1 MEIIKAILFGIVEGI
16 TEWLPIS
23 STGHMILLNEFI
35 NLNVSKDFYSLF
47 EVVIQLGAIMAVVV
61 MYFKTIWPFGFGKT
75 KKETKETFNL
85 WGKIL
90 VACVPAAIIGI
101 LLDDW
106 LDAHLYNSIVV
117 SLMLIIYGIIFIV
130 VESKNMGKGKTENLN
145 ERDLFKSDNISPFFD
160 FDEEEFSNMS
170 RVQKP
175 KTTNVMEYER
185 KKRVEKRYD
194 MGNFSK
200 IERTEVVEKKKFKP
214 SPIISPVYGILNE
227 DYKPEDIKSKTDNV
241 VNTGLDFN
249 SVRKK
254 AFGEETLGEPEATYY
269 EESVTVKVKENEE
282 EKQQKVKTIDELL
295 EDTSDV
301 TIDVDEKNSVEDKN
315 NKEATNEVAD
325 YERIDK
331 DLEEVTAKCDVNKT
345 EMKKVEDD
353 DTLENDLFDLI
364 DSMYDNREEG
374 DI

>member
-1 MEIIKAILFGIVEGI
+1 MGLLNKIKGILFEEVE
-16 TEWLPIS
+16 E
-23 STGHMILLNEFI
+23 
-35 NLNVSKDFYSLF
+35 D
-47 EVVIQLGAIMAVVV
+47 EVVSTP
-61 MYFKTIWPFGFGKT
+61 KSEE
-75 KKETKETFNL
+75 KKPIAEKIEPQRKVEEPVEKSVPKVTAPVKE
-85 WGKIL
+85 
-90 VACVPAAIIGI
+90 A
-101 LLDDW
+101 
-106 LDAHLYNSIVV
+106 
-117 SLMLIIYGIIFIV
+117 
-130 VESKNMGKGKTENLN
+130 KTENLN

-331 DLEEVTAKCDVNKT
+331 DLEEVTAKRDANKT
-345 EMKKVEDD
+345 EMRKVEDD

>member
-1 MEIIKAILFGIVEGI
+1 MGLLNKIKGILFEEVE
-16 TEWLPIS
+16 E
-23 STGHMILLNEFI
+23 
-35 NLNVSKDFYSLF
+35 D
-47 EVVIQLGAIMAVVV
+47 EVVSTPKSEEKKPIAEKIEPQRKVEEPVEKSVPKVTAPV
-61 MYFKTIWPFGFGKT
+61 
-75 KKETKETFNL
+75 KET
-85 WGKIL
+85 
-90 VACVPAAIIGI
+90 
-101 LLDDW
+101 
-106 LDAHLYNSIVV
+106 
-117 SLMLIIYGIIFIV
+117 
-130 VESKNMGKGKTENLN
+130 KTENLN

-315 NKEATNEVAD
+315 NKEAKDEVAD

-331 DLEEVTAKCDVNKT
+331 DLEEVTAKCDANKT
-345 EMKKVEDD
+345 EMRKVEDD

>member
-1 MEIIKAILFGIVEGI
+1 MGLLNKIKGILFEEVE
-16 TEWLPIS
+16 E
-23 STGHMILLNEFI
+23 
-35 NLNVSKDFYSLF
+35 D
-47 EVVIQLGAIMAVVV
+47 EVVSTPKSEEKKPIAEKIEPQRKVEEPVEKSVQKVTAPV
-61 MYFKTIWPFGFGKT
+61 
-75 KKETKETFNL
+75 KET
-85 WGKIL
+85 
-90 VACVPAAIIGI
+90 
-101 LLDDW
+101 
-106 LDAHLYNSIVV
+106 
-117 SLMLIIYGIIFIV
+117 
-130 VESKNMGKGKTENLN
+130 KTENLN
-145 ERDLFKSDNISPFFD
+145 ESDLFKSDNISPFFD

-315 NKEATNEVAD
+315 DIKATDEVAD

-331 DLEEVTAKCDVNKT
+331 DLEEVTAKCDANKT
-345 EMKKVEDD
+345 EMRKVEDD

>member
-1 MEIIKAILFGIVEGI
+1 MGLLNKIKGILFEEVE
-16 TEWLPIS
+16 E
-23 STGHMILLNEFI
+23 
-35 NLNVSKDFYSLF
+35 D
-47 EVVIQLGAIMAVVV
+47 EVVSTPKSEEKKPIAEKIEPQRKVEEPVEKSVPKVTAPV
-61 MYFKTIWPFGFGKT
+61 
-75 KKETKETFNL
+75 KET
-85 WGKIL
+85 
-90 VACVPAAIIGI
+90 
-101 LLDDW
+101 
-106 LDAHLYNSIVV
+106 
-117 SLMLIIYGIIFIV
+117 
-130 VESKNMGKGKTENLN
+130 KTENLN

-200 IERTEVVEKKKFKP
+200 IERTDVVEKKKFKP

-282 EKQQKVKTIDELL
+282 EKQQKVKAIDELL

-315 NKEATNEVAD
+315 DKEATDEVAD

>member
-1 MEIIKAILFGIVEGI
+1 MGLLNKIKGILFEEVE
-16 TEWLPIS
+16 E
-23 STGHMILLNEFI
+23 
-35 NLNVSKDFYSLF
+35 D
-47 EVVIQLGAIMAVVV
+47 EVVSTPKSEEKKPIAEKIEPQRKVEEPVEKSVPKVTAPV
-61 MYFKTIWPFGFGKT
+61 
-75 KKETKETFNL
+75 KET
-85 WGKIL
+85 
-90 VACVPAAIIGI
+90 
-101 LLDDW
+101 
-106 LDAHLYNSIVV
+106 
-117 SLMLIIYGIIFIV
+117 
-130 VESKNMGKGKTENLN
+130 KTENLN
-145 ERDLFKSDNISPFFD
+145 ERDLFKSDNILPFFD

-315 NKEATNEVAD
+315 DIKATDEVAD

-345 EMKKVEDD
+345 EMRKVEDD

>member
-1 MEIIKAILFGIVEGI
+1 MGLLNKIKGILFEEVEEDEGVS
-16 TEWLPIS
+16 TPKSEEKKPIAEKIEPQRKVEEPVEKS
-23 STGHMILLNEFI
+23 VPKVTAP
-35 NLNVSKDFYSLF
+35 V
-47 EVVIQLGAIMAVVV
+47 
-61 MYFKTIWPFGFGKT
+61 
-75 KKETKETFNL
+75 KET
-85 WGKIL
+85 
-90 VACVPAAIIGI
+90 
-101 LLDDW
+101 
-106 LDAHLYNSIVV
+106 
-117 SLMLIIYGIIFIV
+117 
-130 VESKNMGKGKTENLN
+130 KTENLN

-254 AFGEETLGEPEATYY
+254 AFGEETLGEPETTYY

-315 NKEATNEVAD
+315 DIEATNEVAD

-331 DLEEVTAKCDVNKT
+331 DLEEVTAKSDVNKT
-345 EMKKVEDD
+345 EMRKVEDD

>member
-1 MEIIKAILFGIVEGI
+1 MGLLNKIKGILFEEVE
-16 TEWLPIS
+16 E
-23 STGHMILLNEFI
+23 
-35 NLNVSKDFYSLF
+35 D
-47 EVVIQLGAIMAVVV
+47 EVVSTLKSEEKKPIAEKIEPQRKVEEPVEKSVPKVTAPV
-61 MYFKTIWPFGFGKT
+61 
-75 KKETKETFNL
+75 KET
-85 WGKIL
+85 
-90 VACVPAAIIGI
+90 
-101 LLDDW
+101 
-106 LDAHLYNSIVV
+106 
-117 SLMLIIYGIIFIV
+117 
-130 VESKNMGKGKTENLN
+130 KTENLN

-315 NKEATNEVAD
+315 DIKATDEVAD

-345 EMKKVEDD
+345 EMRKVEDD

>member
-1 MEIIKAILFGIVEGI
+1 MGLLNKIKGILFEEVE
-16 TEWLPIS
+16 E
-23 STGHMILLNEFI
+23 
-35 NLNVSKDFYSLF
+35 D
-47 EVVIQLGAIMAVVV
+47 EVVSTPKSEEKKPIAEKIEPQRKVEEPVEKSVPKVTAPV
-61 MYFKTIWPFGFGKT
+61 
-75 KKETKETFNL
+75 KET
-85 WGKIL
+85 
-90 VACVPAAIIGI
+90 
-101 LLDDW
+101 
-106 LDAHLYNSIVV
+106 
-117 SLMLIIYGIIFIV
+117 
-130 VESKNMGKGKTENLN
+130 KTENLN

-185 KKRVEKRYD
+185 KKRVEKRYN

-315 NKEATNEVAD
+315 DKEATDEVAD

>member
-1 MEIIKAILFGIVEGI
+1 MGLLNKIKGILFEEVE
-16 TEWLPIS
+16 E
-23 STGHMILLNEFI
+23 
-35 NLNVSKDFYSLF
+35 D
-47 EVVIQLGAIMAVVV
+47 EVVSTPKSEEKKPIAEKIEPQRKVEEPVEKSVQKVTAPV
-61 MYFKTIWPFGFGKT
+61 
-75 KKETKETFNL
+75 KET
-85 WGKIL
+85 
-90 VACVPAAIIGI
+90 
-101 LLDDW
+101 
-106 LDAHLYNSIVV
+106 
-117 SLMLIIYGIIFIV
+117 
-130 VESKNMGKGKTENLN
+130 KTENLN

-315 NKEATNEVAD
+315 DKEATDEVAD

-345 EMKKVEDD
+345 EMRKVEDD

>member
-1 MEIIKAILFGIVEGI
+1 MGLLNKIKGILFEEVE
-16 TEWLPIS
+16 EDEVASAPKSEEKKPIAEKIEPQRKVEEPVEKS
-23 STGHMILLNEFI
+23 VPKVTAP
-35 NLNVSKDFYSLF
+35 V
-47 EVVIQLGAIMAVVV
+47 
-61 MYFKTIWPFGFGKT
+61 
-75 KKETKETFNL
+75 KE
-85 WGKIL
+85 
-90 VACVPAAIIGI
+90 A
-101 LLDDW
+101 
-106 LDAHLYNSIVV
+106 
-117 SLMLIIYGIIFIV
+117 
-130 VESKNMGKGKTENLN
+130 KTENLN

-301 TIDVDEKNSVEDKN
+301 TINVDDKNDVEDK
-315 NKEATNEVAD
+315 KDIEVTNDEVED
-325 YERIDK
+325 YERIDE
-331 DLEEVTAKCDVNKT
+331 DLEEVTTKNDVNKT
-345 EMKKVEDD
+345 EMEKVEDD

>member
-1 MEIIKAILFGIVEGI
+1 MGLLNKIKGILFEEVE
-16 TEWLPIS
+16 E
-23 STGHMILLNEFI
+23 
-35 NLNVSKDFYSLF
+35 D
-47 EVVIQLGAIMAVVV
+47 EVVSTPKSEEKKPIAEKIEPQRKVEEPVEKSVPKVTAPV
-61 MYFKTIWPFGFGKT
+61 
-75 KKETKETFNL
+75 KET
-85 WGKIL
+85 
-90 VACVPAAIIGI
+90 
-101 LLDDW
+101 
-106 LDAHLYNSIVV
+106 
-117 SLMLIIYGIIFIV
+117 
-130 VESKNMGKGKTENLN
+130 KTENLN

-254 AFGEETLGEPEATYY
+254 AFGEETLSEPEATYY

-301 TIDVDEKNSVEDKN
+301 TIDVDEKNSVKDKN
-315 NKEATNEVAD
+315 DIKATDEVAD

-331 DLEEVTAKCDVNKT
+331 DLEEVTAKCDANKT
-345 EMKKVEDD
+345 EMRKVEDD

>member
-1 MEIIKAILFGIVEGI
+1 MGLLNKIKGILFEEVE
-16 TEWLPIS
+16 E
-23 STGHMILLNEFI
+23 
-35 NLNVSKDFYSLF
+35 D
-47 EVVIQLGAIMAVVV
+47 EVVSTPKSEEKKPIAEKIEPQRKVEEPVEKSVPKVTAPV
-61 MYFKTIWPFGFGKT
+61 
-75 KKETKETFNL
+75 KET
-85 WGKIL
+85 
-90 VACVPAAIIGI
+90 
-101 LLDDW
+101 
-106 LDAHLYNSIVV
+106 
-117 SLMLIIYGIIFIV
+117 
-130 VESKNMGKGKTENLN
+130 KTENLN

-315 NKEATNEVAD
+315 DIKATNEVAD

-345 EMKKVEDD
+345 EMRKVEDD

>member
-1 MEIIKAILFGIVEGI
+1 MGLLNKIKGILFEEVE
-16 TEWLPIS
+16 E
-23 STGHMILLNEFI
+23 
-35 NLNVSKDFYSLF
+35 D
-47 EVVIQLGAIMAVVV
+47 EVVSTP
-61 MYFKTIWPFGFGKT
+61 KSEE
-75 KKETKETFNL
+75 KKPIAEKIEPQRKVEEPVEKSVPKVTAPVKE
-85 WGKIL
+85 
-90 VACVPAAIIGI
+90 A
-101 LLDDW
+101 
-106 LDAHLYNSIVV
+106 
-117 SLMLIIYGIIFIV
+117 
-130 VESKNMGKGKTENLN
+130 KTENLN

-301 TIDVDEKNSVEDKN
+301 IIDVDEKNSVEDKN
-315 NKEATNEVAD
+315 NKEAKDEVAD

-331 DLEEVTAKCDVNKT
+331 DLEEVTAKCDANKT
-345 EMKKVEDD
+345 EMRKVEDD

>member
-1 MEIIKAILFGIVEGI
+1 MGLLNKIKGILFEEVE
-16 TEWLPIS
+16 E
-23 STGHMILLNEFI
+23 
-35 NLNVSKDFYSLF
+35 D
-47 EVVIQLGAIMAVVV
+47 EVVSTP
-61 MYFKTIWPFGFGKT
+61 KSEE
-75 KKETKETFNL
+75 KKPIAEKIEPQRKVEEPVEKSVPKVTAPVKE
-85 WGKIL
+85 
-90 VACVPAAIIGI
+90 
-101 LLDDW
+101 
-106 LDAHLYNSIVV
+106 
-117 SLMLIIYGIIFIV
+117 
-130 VESKNMGKGKTENLN
+130 EKTENLN

-194 MGNFSK
+194 MGSFSK

-315 NKEATNEVAD
+315 NKEATDEVAD

-345 EMKKVEDD
+345 EMRKVEDD

>member
-1 MEIIKAILFGIVEGI
+1 MGLLNKIKGILFEEVE
-16 TEWLPIS
+16 E
-23 STGHMILLNEFI
+23 
-35 NLNVSKDFYSLF
+35 D
-47 EVVIQLGAIMAVVV
+47 EVVSTP
-61 MYFKTIWPFGFGKT
+61 KSEE
-75 KKETKETFNL
+75 KKPIAEKIEPQRKVEEPVEKSVPKVTAPVKE
-85 WGKIL
+85 
-90 VACVPAAIIGI
+90 A
-101 LLDDW
+101 
-106 LDAHLYNSIVV
+106 
-117 SLMLIIYGIIFIV
+117 
-130 VESKNMGKGKTENLN
+130 KTENLN

-301 TIDVDEKNSVEDKN
+301 TIDVYEKNSVEDKN
-315 NKEATNEVAD
+315 DIKATDEVAD

>member
-1 MEIIKAILFGIVEGI
+1 MGLLNKIKGILFEEVE
-16 TEWLPIS
+16 E
-23 STGHMILLNEFI
+23 
-35 NLNVSKDFYSLF
+35 D
-47 EVVIQLGAIMAVVV
+47 EVVSTP
-61 MYFKTIWPFGFGKT
+61 KSEE
-75 KKETKETFNL
+75 KKPIAEKIEPQRKVEEPVEKSVQKVTAPVKE
-85 WGKIL
+85 
-90 VACVPAAIIGI
+90 A
-101 LLDDW
+101 
-106 LDAHLYNSIVV
+106 
-117 SLMLIIYGIIFIV
+117 
-130 VESKNMGKGKTENLN
+130 KTENLN

-315 NKEATNEVAD
+315 DIKATNEVAD

-331 DLEEVTAKCDVNKT
+331 DLEEVTAKCDANKT
-345 EMKKVEDD
+345 EMRKVEDD

>member
-1 MEIIKAILFGIVEGI
+1 MGLLNKIKGILFEEVE
-16 TEWLPIS
+16 E
-23 STGHMILLNEFI
+23 
-35 NLNVSKDFYSLF
+35 D
-47 EVVIQLGAIMAVVV
+47 EVVSTPKSEEKKPIAEKIEPQRKVEEPVEKSVPKVTAPV
-61 MYFKTIWPFGFGKT
+61 
-75 KKETKETFNL
+75 KET
-85 WGKIL
+85 
-90 VACVPAAIIGI
+90 
-101 LLDDW
+101 
-106 LDAHLYNSIVV
+106 
-117 SLMLIIYGIIFIV
+117 
-130 VESKNMGKGKTENLN
+130 KTENLN

-315 NKEATNEVAD
+315 NKEATDEVAD

-331 DLEEVTAKCDVNKT
+331 DLEEVTAKRDANKT
-345 EMKKVEDD
+345 EMRKVEDD

>member
-1 MEIIKAILFGIVEGI
+1 MGLLNKIKGILFEEVE
-16 TEWLPIS
+16 E
-23 STGHMILLNEFI
+23 
-35 NLNVSKDFYSLF
+35 D
-47 EVVIQLGAIMAVVV
+47 EVVSTP
-61 MYFKTIWPFGFGKT
+61 KSEE
-75 KKETKETFNL
+75 KKPIAEKIEPQRKVEEPVEKSVPKVTAPVKE
-85 WGKIL
+85 
-90 VACVPAAIIGI
+90 A
-101 LLDDW
+101 
-106 LDAHLYNSIVV
+106 
-117 SLMLIIYGIIFIV
+117 
-130 VESKNMGKGKTENLN
+130 KTENLN

-200 IERTEVVEKKKFKP
+200 IERTDVVEKKKFKP

-315 NKEATNEVAD
+315 DKEATDEVAD

>member
-1 MEIIKAILFGIVEGI
+1 MGLLNKIKGILFEEVE
-16 TEWLPIS
+16 EDEVASAPKSEEKKPIAEKIEPQRKVEEPVEKS
-23 STGHMILLNEFI
+23 VPKVTAP
-35 NLNVSKDFYSLF
+35 V
-47 EVVIQLGAIMAVVV
+47 
-61 MYFKTIWPFGFGKT
+61 
-75 KKETKETFNL
+75 KET
-85 WGKIL
+85 
-90 VACVPAAIIGI
+90 
-101 LLDDW
+101 
-106 LDAHLYNSIVV
+106 
-117 SLMLIIYGIIFIV
+117 
-130 VESKNMGKGKTENLN
+130 KTENLN

-315 NKEATNEVAD
+315 DIKATDEVAD

-331 DLEEVTAKCDVNKT
+331 DLEEVTAKCDANKT
-345 EMKKVEDD
+345 EMRKVEDD

>member
-1 MEIIKAILFGIVEGI
+1 MGLLNKIKGILFEEVE
-16 TEWLPIS
+16 E
-23 STGHMILLNEFI
+23 
-35 NLNVSKDFYSLF
+35 D
-47 EVVIQLGAIMAVVV
+47 EVVSTPKSEEKKPIAEKIEPQRKVEEPVEKSVPKVTAPV
-61 MYFKTIWPFGFGKT
+61 
-75 KKETKETFNL
+75 KET
-85 WGKIL
+85 
-90 VACVPAAIIGI
+90 
-101 LLDDW
+101 
-106 LDAHLYNSIVV
+106 
-117 SLMLIIYGIIFIV
+117 
-130 VESKNMGKGKTENLN
+130 KTENLN

-315 NKEATNEVAD
+315 DIKATDEVAN

-345 EMKKVEDD
+345 EMRKVEDD

>member
-1 MEIIKAILFGIVEGI
+1 MGLLNKIKGILFEEVE
-16 TEWLPIS
+16 E
-23 STGHMILLNEFI
+23 
-35 NLNVSKDFYSLF
+35 D
-47 EVVIQLGAIMAVVV
+47 EVVSTP
-61 MYFKTIWPFGFGKT
+61 KSEE
-75 KKETKETFNL
+75 KKPIAEKIEPQRKVEEPVEKSVPKVTAPVKE
-85 WGKIL
+85 
-90 VACVPAAIIGI
+90 
-101 LLDDW
+101 
-106 LDAHLYNSIVV
+106 
-117 SLMLIIYGIIFIV
+117 
-130 VESKNMGKGKTENLN
+130 EKTENLN

-315 NKEATNEVAD
+315 DIKATNEVAD

-345 EMKKVEDD
+345 EMRKVEDD